1 MRKSNTITLI
11 LGAVTIIAPLLS
23 MAADAIQKDK
33 DMDEIADRVAL
44 RLEERGIYN
53 GPVPEEESK

>member
-44 RLEERGIYN
+44 RLEERGICN